1 MAEGVNRGV
10 RGAFQNGGNLY
21 SFRHRR
27 KIDNP
32 TGPSADSYDNDLGC
46 CVSFVEVLHQKE
58 TKKSNTSLSYQ
69 DAKTL
74 IKNNYDDGRGCGGSP
89 IDDQRHI
96 FNTNKEDH
104 KKCTKK
110 KKKKKKSR
118 KEKKNTE
125 KETYKNSTYEGQEKK
140 RK

>member
-21 SFRHRR
+21 SLRHRR

-32 TGPSADSYDNDLGC
+32 TRPSADSYDNDLGC
-46 CVSFVEVLHQKE
+46 CVPFVEVLHQKE
-58 TKKSNTSLSYQ
+58 TKKSNTGLSYQ
-69 DAKTL
+69 DV
-74 IKNNYDDGRGCGGSP
+74 RGCGGSP

-104 KKCTKK
+104 KKCTQ
-110 KKKKKKSR
+110 KKKKKSQ
-118 KEKKNTE
+118 KEEKNTE
-125 KETYKNSTYEGQEKK
+125 KEVCEPTYKNSTYEGQEKK